1 MKNRYQNLVIVAI
14 ALGGCAPVA
23 ASTSQSPPALALDPF
38 YAKYLDAGGIPI
50 LSSAKVPDEA
60 LERARAIVL
69 GLLEHRPDLHRQ
81 LVDWR
86 YRVAIMAE
94 SEGMLDIPE
103 QAHWTK
109 PARDDVRLT
118 RCEKLHYDE
127 RIGRLTDAQYW
138 NARARGIGGPMTVG
152 AAEDLLGLPSSR
164 YYGETIFLHEFAH
177 NVLWAAKAADPQL
190 YAEVERAWRAA
201 LAEGLWSGEYMMTT
215 VDEYW
220 AEGSQL
226 WFNSKKLKV
235 MNGRRVLSD
244 ADLTAYDPRL
254 SVLLERAY
262 GNNHHI
268 AGDPFYL
275 SAARIPEGPIPE
287 NTAEVC

>member
-1 MKNRYQNLVIVAI
+1 VRFRSCLCLPFLLLLA
-14 ALGGCAPVA
+14 CAAVPA
-23 ASTSQSPPALALDPF
+23 PPPPTLALDPF

-50 LSSAKVPDEA
+50 VASDQVPDEA

-69 GLLEHRPDLHRQ
+69 GLLEHRPDLHRK
-81 LVDWR
+81 LVEWH

-94 SEGMLDIPE
+94 NEGMLDIPE
-103 QAHWTK
+103 FAHWTK
-109 PARDDVRLT
+109 PAPDDVRLT
-118 RCEKLHYDE
+118 RCEKKHYDE

-138 NARARGIGGPMTVG
+138 NARARGIGGPLTVG

-177 NVLWAAKAADPQL
+177 NVLWAAKEADPQL
-190 YAEVERAWRAA
+190 YAEVEQAWRAA
-201 LAEGLWSGEYMMTT
+201 LDDGLWSGEYMMTT

-235 MNGRRVLSD
+235 MNGRRILSD
-244 ADLTAYDPRL
+244 SDLAAYDPRL
-254 SVLLERAY
+254 AALLRRAY
-262 GNNHHI
+262 GDSHHI
-268 AGDPFYL
+268 AGDPFYQ
-275 SAARIPEGPIPE
+275 SAARIPEGPIPD

>member
-1 MKNRYQNLVIVAI
+1 LT
-14 ALGGCAPVA
+14 LG
-23 ASTSQSPPALALDPF
+23 SSPPPASLALDPF

-50 LSSAKVPDEA
+50 VSSAQVPDEA
-60 LERARAIVL
+60 LERARSIVL
-69 GLLEHRPDLHRQ
+69 GLLEHRPDLHRA
-81 LVDWR
+81 LAAWG

-109 PARDDVRLT
+109 PGPDDVRLT
-118 RCEKLHYDE
+118 RCEKKHYDE

-164 YYGETIFLHEFAH
+164 YYGETIFVHEFAH
-177 NVLWAAKAADPQL
+177 NVLWAAKEVDPVF
-190 YAEVERAWRAA
+190 YAEVEAAWRAA
-201 LAEGLWSGEYMMTT
+201 LADGLWSGEYMMTT

-244 ADLTAYDPRL
+244 EDLAGYDPRL
-254 SVLLERAY
+254 HALFGRAY
-262 GNNHHI
+262 GNKHRL

-275 SAARIPEGPIPE
+275 HPARIPAGPIPD